1 MIVDA
6 YPILENDFIKN
17 AMPALEDGHCITLQG
32 RIFTIKRNYTF
43 LTKQMRMKDVHWQE
57 LSMTSRTVF
66 GDIYYIPTLPR
77 VKLFESG
84 S

>member
-1 MIVDA
+1 MIIDA

-17 AMPALEDGHCITLQG
+17 AMPALEGGHYITLQE
-32 RIFTIKRNYTF
+32 RIFTIKRNSIF
-43 LTKQMRMKDVHWQE
+43 LTRQISMKDVHCQE
-57 LSMTSRTVF
+57 LIMTSRTVF